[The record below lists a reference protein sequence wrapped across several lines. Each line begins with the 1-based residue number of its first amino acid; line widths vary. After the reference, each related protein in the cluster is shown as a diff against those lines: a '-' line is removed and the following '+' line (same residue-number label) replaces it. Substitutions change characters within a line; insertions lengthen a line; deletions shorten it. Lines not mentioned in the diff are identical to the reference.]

1 MCARRAVAPG
11 EVPDVACCQLWKEK
25 KKTKMERRNEE

>member
-25 KKTKMERRNEE
+25 KTKMERRNEE